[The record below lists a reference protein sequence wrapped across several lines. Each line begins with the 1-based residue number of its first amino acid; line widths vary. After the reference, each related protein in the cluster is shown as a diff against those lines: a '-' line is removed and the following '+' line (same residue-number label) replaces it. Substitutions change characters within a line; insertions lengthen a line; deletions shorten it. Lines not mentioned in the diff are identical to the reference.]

1 MSKHGV
7 LVVVFSACLAA
18 SSVLGAEEPTHND
31 LAEMNATLK
40 EIARALK
47 QQVEAQKGDL
57 LLKRMTFAAT
67 QLTNAQERL
76 NSIDRAAATL
86 DKDRIEL
93 ESMLAAAQKEAQP
106 GDGAPS
112 RLKSQWQSLQDR
124 LSALRQERIGV
135 ENDIQSLR
143 REVRD
148 WQTLLDKTLTSG
160 S

>member
-1 MSKHGV
+1 MNKHGV
-7 LVVVFSACLAA
+7 LVIVFIACLAA
-18 SSVLGAEEPTHND
+18 SSAFAADEPTHND

-40 EIARALK
+40 EIARSLR
-47 QQVEAQKGDL
+47 QQLEAQKADL
-57 LLKRMTFAAT
+57 LLKRLTFAAT

-86 DKDRIEL
+86 DKDRLEL
-93 ESMLAAAQKEAQP
+93 ESMLAVAQKEAQP
-106 GDGAPS
+106 GDGTPS
-112 RLKSQWQSLQDR
+112 RIKSQWQAVQDR

-143 REVRD
+143 RDVRE

>member
-1 MSKHGV
+1 MRI

-18 SSVLGAEEPTHND
+18 SSAFAADEPTHND

-47 QQVEAQKGDL
+47 QQLETQKGDL

-86 DKDRIEL
+86 DKDRLEL

-106 GDGAPS
+106 GDGAPA
-112 RLKSQWQSLQDR
+112 RLKSQWQAVQDR
-124 LSALRQERIGV
+124 LNALRQERIGV